1 MDGRGGRH
9 RSDGAWGAGGIV
21 FGVVLGMVLL
31 ALVQAL
37 LPTREDPDIAHY
49 REVRRFVL
57 DHFVEDVD
65 PDLLVQDALQGMLG
79 NLDEYSRYYDQAG
92 AQRVDRETRGRFTG
106 IGVVFRAPMSAG
118 QILFPV
124 PGGPA
129 DEAGLQV
136 GDLLVTIDG
145 EAAIE
150 GGEDSLRQRLRGEPR
165 SKVVLG
171 VRGLDGAEREHHVVR
186 QSLIDPTV
194 RHVRMADA
202 ERAIGYLAVSSFS
215 RETGREFDE
224 ACKGLQDEGMQ
235 GLVIDLRDNPGGVL
249 ESAVKL
255 ARRFVPEGVIVST
268 EGRGAPDVLRANPD
282 EALFQDMPLVVLVDG
297 GSASASEVLAG
308 ALQDHR
314 VAVILGEPTHGKG
327 VVQTIRRY
335 DERGTIAK
343 VTTSYFYTPAHRNLE
358 RNPEEGREWGIVPD
372 LRVSLT
378 ADQRARVLGHIQ
390 RYGPPR
396 ELTAQLRAWEEA
408 ESVDLLDEHPEDP
421 QLEAALALLRG
432 EGDGLFSEDTAR

>member
-1 MDGRGGRH
+1 
-9 RSDGAWGAGGIV
+9 
-21 FGVVLGMVLL
+21 
-31 ALVQAL
+31 
-37 LPTREDPDIAHY
+37 
-49 REVRRFVL
+49 
-57 DHFVEDVD
+57 
-65 PDLLVQDALQGMLG
+65 
-79 NLDEYSRYYDQAG
+79 
-92 AQRVDRETRGRFTG
+92 
-106 IGVVFRAPMSAG
+106 
-118 QILFPV
+118 
-124 PGGPA
+124 
-129 DEAGLQV
+129 
-136 GDLLVTIDG
+136 
-145 EAAIE
+145 
-150 GGEDSLRQRLRGEPR
+150 
-165 SKVVLG
+165 
-171 VRGLDGAEREHHVVR
+171 
-186 QSLIDPTV
+186 
-194 RHVRMADA
+194 
-202 ERAIGYLAVSSFS
+202 
-215 RETGREFDE
+215 
-224 ACKGLQDEGMQ
+224 MQ

-249 ESAVKL
+249 EAAVKL

-268 EGRGAPDVLRANPD
+268 EGRGVPDVLRADPS
-282 EALFQDMPLVVLVDG
+282 EALLQGTPLVVLVDG

-378 ADQRARVLGHIQ
+378 ADQRERVLGHIQ

-432 EGDGLFSEDTAR
+432 EGDGLFGEDTAR